1 MTPTEER
8 IAQIFAEFLGLEFVD
23 PEDDVFSL
31 GGDSMEAVRI
41 ALQIEREFDVKL
53 PMDEFEESG
62 TVSELA
68 AWIDDSKK
76 SPS

>member
-1 MTPTEER
+1 MTPTEQR
-8 IAQIFAEFLGLEFVD
+8 IAEIFAEFLSLEFVD

-62 TVSELA
+62 TVAELA
-68 AWIDDSKK
+68 AWIDESKR
-76 SPS
+76 SAP